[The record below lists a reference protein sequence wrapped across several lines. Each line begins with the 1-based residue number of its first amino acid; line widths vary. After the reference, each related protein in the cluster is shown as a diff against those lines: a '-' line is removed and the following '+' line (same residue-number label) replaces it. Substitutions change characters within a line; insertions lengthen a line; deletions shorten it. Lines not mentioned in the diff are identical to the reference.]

1 MSGGSSSGAS
11 LAPFLARRALQSVP
25 LLLVVSVLV
34 FALIH
39 AAPGGP
45 LSIYLSNPNVRPEDI
60 ERLRRALG
68 LDRPLWQQYLSWL
81 MAFVRGDWGYSFSDG
96 RPVAERIGERLPA
109 TLELVGASL
118 VVALAVTLPAGIA
131 AAVRRARPFERIA
144 SAVSVAGISLP
155 VFWFALLLQLIF
167 ASALGWLP
175 SSGRSQIG
183 GGDFADRLEHLV
195 LPVAVLAFVQ
205 AAAWSRYLR
214 ASLAD
219 VLSRPFVLAAQ
230 ARGLPSRLVV
240 YRHALR
246 NALGP
251 LVTIVLLDSALVVSG
266 AVVTESVFAWPGL
279 GSLFTEALA
288 RRDYTILMA
297 LLMLTSTAVVVLNLV
312 ADAAYAFLDPRV
324 AA

>member
-1 MSGGSSSGAS
+1 MSGGSNSGGS
-11 LAPFLARRALQSVP
+11 LVPFLARRVFQSIP
-25 LLLVVSVLV
+25 LLLVISIVV

-68 LDRPLWQQYLSWL
+68 LDRPLWQQYVSWL
-81 MAFVRGDWGYSFSDG
+81 VAFVHGDWGYSFSDG

-118 VVALAVTLPAGIA
+118 VVALLATFPTGIA
-131 AAVRRARPFERIA
+131 AAVRRGRPFERIA

-155 VFWFALLLQLIF
+155 VFWFGLLLQMTF

-175 SSGRSQIG
+175 SSGRNQIG
-183 GGDFADRLEHLV
+183 GGDLADRLQHLA
-195 LPVAVLAFVQ
+195 LPVTVLAFVQ

-219 VLSRPFVLAAQ
+219 VLSRPFVLSAR
-230 ARGLPSRLVV
+230 ARGLPTRLVV

-297 LLMLTSTAVVVLNLV
+297 LLMLTSSAVVVLNLL

-324 AA
+324 TA